1 MLDYILSG
9 LELAVSWQSIL
20 MIALGLL
27 SGIVIGAIPGMT
39 ADIGIILC
47 LPLTYSMETIP
58 AMMLLLGIYC
68 GGTYGGSITAILIN
82 TPGTPANAATTLDG
96 YPMTLQGKS
105 LKALQMA
112 LYASFF
118 GGIVSALI
126 CLFAAPAIARVA
138 QTFGPPEYFC
148 ITLFGLSIIAS
159 ISGDNIIKGI
169 MGGILG
175 IFIAVIGQDSVSGV
189 VRFAFGN
196 RKLAGG
202 IPLLAVLVGL
212 FALAE
217 LLSRSDYD
225 PRNDPTRK
233 EKVRISQERV
243 TWGEIKR
250 CLRTCSISSIIGTV
264 VGATP
269 GTGGGIAAFISYDQ
283 AKKSSKYGDNFG
295 KGEIEGVAASESAN
309 NATTG
314 STLIPLMTLGIPG
327 DGCTAILIGA
337 FMLQGMIP
345 GPALFRDH
353 PDTLYGI
360 MVGLVLVNILMLLFG
375 LALTPLY
382 SNIAR
387 IPYEL
392 MSALIIIYCIAGT
405 YSNEGSTFH
414 VLLAVCIGVG
424 SFLLRKLGF
433 SVVPIILGVVLG
445 DLVETNFRN
454 SMIMSGGSLSIF
466 LSRPFSLLFMMLAA
480 FSIGSFFY
488 RAFQK
493 KKHAASSRNNNK

>member
-1 MLDYILSG
+1 MLDYIASG
-9 LELAVSWQSIL
+9 LELALTWQSIL

-47 LPLTYSMETIP
+47 LPLTYAMDPIP
-58 AMMLLLGIYC
+58 SMMLLLGIYC

-126 CLFAAPAIARVA
+126 CLFASPAIARVA

-148 ITLFGLSIIAS
+148 ITFFGLSIIAS
-159 ISGDNIIKGI
+159 ISGDNIIKGL
-169 MGGILG
+169 MGGIVG
-175 IFIAVIGQDSVSGV
+175 ILIALVGQDSVSGV

-196 RKLAGG
+196 RQLSGG

-225 PRNDPTRK
+225 PNNDPARK
-233 EKVRISQERV
+233 EKVKISQERL
-243 TWGEIKR
+243 TLGEMKR
-250 CLRTCSISSIIGTV
+250 CLRTCTISSIIGTI

-283 AKKSSKYGDNFG
+283 AKKTSKYGDNFG

-337 FMLQGMIP
+337 FMLQGMVP
-345 GPALFRDH
+345 GPSLFRDH

-360 MVGLVLVNILMLLFG
+360 MVGLVLVNIFMLIFG
-375 LALTPLY
+375 LALTLLY

-405 YSNEGSTFH
+405 YSNERSTFH
-414 VLLAVCIGVG
+414 VLLAVCIGIG

-433 SVVPIILGVVLG
+433 PVVPIILGVVLG
-445 DLVETNFRN
+445 ELVETNFRN
-454 SMIMSGGSLSIF
+454 SMILSGGSFSIF
-466 LSRPFSLLFMMLAA
+466 VTRPFSLTFLLLAA
-480 FSIGSFFY
+480 LSIGSFFY
-488 RAFQK
+488 KALK
-493 KKHAASSRNNNK
+493 KRRNSAGNDKLR

>member
-1 MLDYILSG
+1 MLDYIVSG
-9 LELAVSWQSIL
+9 LELAASWQSIL

-27 SGIVIGAIPGMT
+27 AGIVIGAIPGMT

-47 LPLTYSMETIP
+47 LPLTYAMSPIP

-112 LYASFF
+112 IYASFF

-126 CLFAAPAIARVA
+126 CLFAAPGIARIA

-148 ITLFGLSIIAS
+148 ITFFGLSIIAS
-159 ISGDNIIKGI
+159 ISGDNIVKGI
-169 MGGILG
+169 MGCIVGIL
-175 IFIAVIGQDSVSGV
+175 ISLVGQDSVSGV
-189 VRFAFGN
+189 IRFAFGN

-202 IPLLAVLVGL
+202 IPLLSVLVGL

-217 LLSRSDYD
+217 LLSRSNYD
-225 PRNDPTRK
+225 PQNDPARR
-233 EKVRISQERV
+233 EKVKISQEKV
-243 TWGEIKR
+243 TLGEIKR
-250 CLRTCSISSIIGTV
+250 CLRTWVVSSLIGTV

-283 AKKSSKYGDNFG
+283 AKKTSKYGENFG
-295 KGEIEGVAASESAN
+295 HGEIEGVAASESAN

-345 GPALFRDH
+345 GPTLFRDH
-353 PDTLYGI
+353 PQTLYGI
-360 MVGLVLVNILMLLFG
+360 MVGLVIVNVLMLVFG

-392 MSALIIIYCIAGT
+392 MSALIIVYCIAGT
-405 YSNEGSTFH
+405 YANEGSTFH
-414 VLLAVCIGVG
+414 VLLAICIGII

-445 DLVETNFRN
+445 ELVETNFRN
-454 SMIMSGGSLSIF
+454 SMIMSDGSLSIF
-466 LSRPFSLLFMMLAA
+466 VTRPFSLLFLLLALL
-480 FSIGSFFY
+480 SIGSFFY
-488 RAFQK
+488 RSM
-493 KKHAASSRNNNK
+493 KKHVKGRGPEQR

>member
-1 MLDYILSG
+1 MLDYILAG
-9 LELAVSWQSIL
+9 LEMAASWQSIL

-47 LPLTYSMETIP
+47 LPLTYAMDPIP

-112 LYASFF
+112 LYSSFF

-148 ITLFGLSIIAS
+148 ITFFGLSIIAS
-159 ISGDNIIKGI
+159 ISGDSVI
-169 MGGILG
+169 G
-175 IFIAVIGQDSVSGV
+175 IFIALIGQDSVSGV
-189 VRFAFGN
+189 IRFAFGN

-217 LLSRSDYD
+217 LLSRSNYD
-225 PRNDPTRK
+225 PKNDPARK
-233 EKVRISQERV
+233 AKIKISQERV
-243 TWGEIKR
+243 TWKEIKQCFR
-250 CLRTCSISSIIGTV
+250 AWVVSSVIGTV

-283 AKKSSKYGDNFG
+283 AKKMSKHGDNFG
-295 KGEIEGVAASESAN
+295 KGEIEGVAASEAAN

-353 PDTLYGI
+353 PGTLYGI
-360 MVGLVLVNILMLLFG
+360 MLGLLFVNVLMLVFG

-382 SNIAR
+382 SNISR

-392 MSALIIIYCIAGT
+392 MSALIIVYCIAGV

-414 VLLAVCIGVG
+414 VLLAACIGVA

-454 SMIMSGGSLSIF
+454 SMILSGGSLSIF
-466 LSRPFSLLFMMLAA
+466 VTRPFSLLFLLLALV
-480 FSIGSFFY
+480 SIGSFFY
-488 RAFQK
+488 K
-493 KKHAASSRNNNK
+493 SIKKHVKGTAPVQK

>member
-1 MLDYILSG
+1 MLHYILAG
-9 LELAVSWQSIL
+9 METALSWQSVL
-20 MIALGLL
+20 MMALGLL
-27 SGIVIGAIPGMT
+27 FGIIIGAIPGMT

-47 LPLTYSMETIP
+47 LPLTYAMDPIP

-82 TPGTPANAATTLDG
+82 TPGTPANAATILDG
-96 YPMTLQGKS
+96 YPMTRQGKS

-112 LYASFF
+112 LYSSFF
-118 GGIVSALI
+118 GGIFSGLV

-148 ITLFGLSIIAS
+148 ITFFGLSIIAS
-159 ISGDNIIKGI
+159 ISGDNIVKGI
-169 MGGILG
+169 MGGVIG
-175 IFIAVIGQDSVSGV
+175 IFIALIGQDSVSGV
-189 VRFAFGN
+189 VRFAFGSQE
-196 RKLAGG
+196 LAGG
-202 IPLLAVLVGL
+202 IPLLSVLVGL

-225 PRNDPTRK
+225 PRTDPARK
-233 EKVRISQERV
+233 TKVKISQERV
-243 TWGEIKR
+243 TWSEIKR
-250 CLRTCSISSIIGTV
+250 CFKTWVVSSVIGTV

-283 AKKSSKYGDNFG
+283 AKRMSKNGDRFG
-295 KGEIEGVAASESAN
+295 TGEIEGVAASESAN

-345 GPALFRDH
+345 GPSLFREH
-353 PDTLYGI
+353 AGILYGI
-360 MVGLVLVNILMLLFG
+360 MMGLLLVNVLMLVFGLV
-375 LALTPLY
+375 LTPLY
-382 SNIAR
+382 SNISR

-392 MSALIIIYCIAGT
+392 MSSLIVVYCIAGV
-405 YSNEGSTFH
+405 YSNESSIFH
-414 VLLAVCIGVG
+414 VLLAVCIGVV

-454 SMIMSGGSLSIF
+454 SMILSGGSLSIF
-466 LSRPFSLLFMMLAA
+466 VTRPFSLLFLLLALL
-480 FSIGSFFY
+480 SIGSFFY
-488 RAFQK
+488 RSIK
-493 KKHAASSRNNNK
+493 KRRKSIASNQSN

>member
-1 MLDYILSG
+1 MLDYILAG
-9 LELAVSWQSIL
+9 LEMAASWQSIL

-47 LPLTYSMETIP
+47 LPLTYAMDPIP

-112 LYASFF
+112 LYSSFF

-148 ITLFGLSIIAS
+148 ITFFGLSIIAS

-169 MGGILG
+169 MGGVIG
-175 IFIAVIGQDSVSGV
+175 IFIALIGQDSVSGV
-189 VRFAFGN
+189 IRFAFGN

-217 LLSRSDYD
+217 LLSRSNYD
-225 PRNDPTRK
+225 PKNDPARK
-233 EKVRISQERV
+233 AKIKISQERV
-243 TWGEIKR
+243 TWKEIKQCFR
-250 CLRTCSISSIIGTV
+250 AWVVSSVIGTV

-283 AKKSSKYGDNFG
+283 AKKMSKHGDNFG
-295 KGEIEGVAASESAN
+295 KGEIEGVAASEAAN

-353 PDTLYGI
+353 PGTLYGI
-360 MVGLVLVNILMLLFG
+360 MLGLLFVNVLMLVFGLV
-375 LALTPLY
+375 LTPLY
-382 SNIAR
+382 SNISR

-392 MSALIIIYCIAGT
+392 MSALIIVYCIAGV

-414 VLLAVCIGVG
+414 VLLAACIGVA

-454 SMIMSGGSLSIF
+454 SMILSGGSLSIF
-466 LSRPFSLLFMMLAA
+466 VTRPFSLLFLLLALV
-480 FSIGSFFY
+480 SIGSFFY
-488 RAFQK
+488 K
-493 KKHAASSRNNNK
+493 SIKKHVKGTAPVQK